1 MLTRITIAG
10 MHAVHAVRAVQT
22 ALGALAGVA
31 SADVRMGEALVEHE
45 DGVTEEQLRDAIA
58 AAGFDVLSLTRQPRR
73 LRLL

>member
-22 ALGALAGVA
+22 ALGGLAGVTG
-31 SADVRMGEALVEHE
+31 ADVRLGEALVEH
-45 DGVTEEQLRDAIA
+45 DAGVTEEQLRDAIA
-58 AAGFDVLSLTRQPRR
+58 GAGFEVLSLTPEPRR